1 MSDDPYRVVIADD
14 HAPTRAHIRE
24 LLDAETDF
32 VVCAEVSDAPGAVRA
47 AVDQAPDLCLLDIRM
62 PGSGVAAAWEIT
74 SRLPLTRVVML
85 TVSRDDRDLFAALR
99 AGATG
104 YLLKDVDP
112 ACLPE
117 ELRSALAGEA
127 VIPRGLVTRL
137 VAEFRDRSPRRRRI
151 VARPAEPALTSRE
164 WEILDLLRGGAT
176 TARIAEELTISP
188 ATVRSHVAGIMRKLR
203 VPDRESA
210 VRLLE
215 GGGDV
220 QASIW
225 TA

>member
-1 MSDDPYRVVIADD
+1 
-14 HAPTRAHIRE
+14 
-24 LLDAETDF
+24 
-32 VVCAEVSDAPGAVRA
+32 
-47 AVDQAPDLCLLDIRM
+47 
-62 PGSGVAAAWEIT
+62 
-74 SRLPLTRVVML
+74 ML